1 MSMLDFKMKEM
12 KNYSLRQEVGP
23 QASES
28 LSSIHTKMKV
38 SNRSSYRTH
47 IIKLVFGILTI
58 SFLGCGKETT
68 LTTNPVVDNYIYDVN
83 GEIVYQTSLQKNK
96 QKTPE
101 QYISILYA
109 NLFQTSIPV
118 DVLGVL
124 GEVRVAIGDK
134 QMANELI
141 LNGFVHDPDV
151 LIVSNGDM
159 RDNVNDFID
168 ETYLRFFLRAPTAYE
183 KFELKKMIEE
193 DLDLTPELIYQG
205 FALSNEYQ
213 FY

>member
-1 MSMLDFKMKEM
+1 MNKMKQYLT
-12 KNYSLRQEVGP
+12 YSVL
-23 QASES
+23 
-28 LSSIHTKMKV
+28 
-38 SNRSSYRTH
+38 
-47 IIKLVFGILTI
+47 LVFVITL
-58 SFLGCGKETT
+58 FGCQKETT
-68 LTTNPVVDNYIYDVN
+68 LTTNPIVDNYIYDVN
-83 GEIVYQTSLQKNK
+83 GEIVYQSSLQKNK

-141 LNGFVHDPDV
+141 LNGFVHEPDV
-151 LIVSNGDM
+151 LILSNNEM
-159 RDNVNDFID
+159 RNNIDQFID
-168 ETYLRFFLRAPTAYE
+168 QTYLRFFLRAPTAYE
-183 KFELKKMIEE
+183 KFELKKMIE
-193 DLDLTPELIYQG
+193 DDTNLTPELIYQG

>member
-1 MSMLDFKMKEM
+1 MSKYL
-12 KNYSLRQEVGP
+12 YQ
-23 QASES
+23 
-28 LSSIHTKMKV
+28 SIFILLAIT
-38 SNRSSYRTH
+38 
-47 IIKLVFGILTI
+47 IFG
-58 SFLGCGKETT
+58 CKKETT

-83 GEIVYQTSLQKNK
+83 GETIYQSSLQKNK

-141 LNGFVHDPDV
+141 LNGFVHEPDV
-151 LIVSNGDM
+151 LIISNAEM
-159 RDNVNDFID
+159 RNNIEDFVD
-168 ETYLRFFLRAPTAYE
+168 EIYLRFFLRAPTAYE
-183 KFELKKMIEE
+183 KFELKKMIEA
-193 DLDLTPELIYQG
+193 DNDLTPELIYQG

>member
-1 MSMLDFKMKEM
+1 MLDFKINNM
-12 KNYSLRQEVGP
+12 NIYSLK
-23 QASES
+23 S
-28 LSSIHTKMKV
+28 L
-38 SNRSSYRTH
+38 
-47 IIKLVFGILTI
+47 F
-58 SFLGCGKETT
+58 FLFAITLFSCGKETT
-68 LTTNPVVDNYIYDVN
+68 LTTQPIVDNYIFEVD
-83 GEIVYQTSLQKNK
+83 GENIYQSSIQKNK

-124 GEVRVAIGDK
+124 GEVRVSLGDK

-141 LNGFVHDPDV
+141 LNGFVNESEV
-151 LIVSNGDM
+151 LILSNEEM
-159 RDNVNDFID
+159 RNDIDRFVD
-168 ETYLRFFLRAPTAYE
+168 ETYIRFFLRAPTAYE

-193 DLDLTPELIYQG
+193 DEYITPELIYQG

>member
-1 MSMLDFKMKEM
+1 MIHKLF
-12 KNYSLRQEVGP
+12 YWLIF
-23 QASES
+23 AS
-28 LSSIHTKMKV
+28 
-38 SNRSSYRTH
+38 
-47 IIKLVFGILTI
+47 TI
-58 SFLGCGKETT
+58 TLLGCVKETT
-68 LTTNPVVDNYIYDVN
+68 LTTNPIVDNYVFDVN
-83 GEIVYQTSLQKNK
+83 GEAIYQSGLQKNK
-96 QKTPE
+96 QKSPE

-109 NLFQTSIPV
+109 NLFQTSIPI

-141 LNGFVHDPDV
+141 LNGFVHEPDV
-151 LIVSNGDM
+151 LILSNNEM
-159 RDNVNDFID
+159 RNNLDEFINNI
-168 ETYLRFFLRAPTAYE
+168 YLRFFLRTPTAYE

-193 DLDLTPELIYQG
+193 DSNLTPELIYQG

>member
-1 MSMLDFKMKEM
+1 MRNDLL
-12 KNYSLRQEVGP
+12 YSL
-23 QASES
+23 
-28 LSSIHTKMKV
+28 I
-38 SNRSSYRTH
+38 
-47 IIKLVFGILTI
+47 LVFTI
-58 SFLGCGKETT
+58 TLFGCGKETT

-83 GEIVYQTSLQKNK
+83 GEIIYQSSLQKNK
-96 QKTPE
+96 QKTPA

-124 GEVRVAIGDK
+124 GEVRVALGDK

-141 LNGFVHDPDV
+141 LNGFVHEPNV
-151 LIVSNGDM
+151 LIVSNNEM
-159 RDNVNDFID
+159 RNNVDEFID

-183 KFELKKMIEE
+183 KFELKKIIEE